1 MLDIRKKIIVTFLNF
16 YFSSLSEHYNNILP
30 HKSMA
35 EIRTQIKMPFKLLQ
49 LQFSYQNIF
58 MSFKCIYE
66 FYALWLKAEFRLE
79 MIYAIIT
86 DKCL

>member
-1 MLDIRKKIIVTFLNF
+1 
-16 YFSSLSEHYNNILP
+16 
-30 HKSMA
+30 MA